1 MKVLRRRRGLT
12 QEQLA
17 RMIFVS
23 RSSLGPMEINKRVP
37 GPVVVQLLSK
47 VFGVS
52 SEFLLTGKKSP
63 YDEYVERLYAM
74 DWKIDVS
81 KLSREHQ
88 VLVLKFF
95 DGVADREG
103 KIVHEP
109 YTIRTRKCK
118 NGDDF

>member
-1 MKVLRRRRGLT
+1 MKGLRRRRGLT

-23 RSSLGPMEINKRVP
+23 RSALGNMEINKRVP

-81 KLSREHQ
+81 ELSREHQ
-88 VLVLKFF
+88 ILMLKFF
-95 DGVADREG
+95 DGVVEREESEE
-103 KIVHEP
+103 IFP
-109 YTIRTRKCK
+109 NNSRI
-118 NGDDF
+118 

>member
-1 MKVLRRRRGLT
+1 MNDSSFGGRVKVLRRRRGLT

-23 RSSLGPMEINKRVP
+23 RSSLGNMEINKRVP

-63 YDEYVERLYAM
+63 YDEYVERLYAI
-74 DWKIDVS
+74 DW
-81 KLSREHQ
+81 
-88 VLVLKFF
+88 
-95 DGVADREG
+95 
-103 KIVHEP
+103 
-109 YTIRTRKCK
+109 
-118 NGDDF
+118 